1 MSKPPSGTPLNS
13 GGTLYSNLANWYGM
27 LEGSGGTTA
36 DGKGGNTGT
45 LDASVTWTTDA
56 DGPLL
61 AFSDHN
67 VAAPIA
73 LAALIVLSDLGTNDW
88 SVAWRGKQTVDGP
101 RGRICG
107 EPSTS
112 NLIGMLG
119 INGIQWLGQ
128 QSVPVQNA
136 FFFSVTSFT
145 INADYVITGV
155 AGSND
160 IHAYKNGVELAD
172 SPFTLAGAPSFG
184 MDTIGSGGQ
193 VAGSGLEGSL
203 GYIGIWVNRAL
214 TASEAGLLYADPYA
228 ALYGSRLVLIP

>member
-1 MSKPPSGTPLNS
+1 
-13 GGTLYSNLANWYGM
+13 
-27 LEGSGGTTA
+27 
-36 DGKGGNTGT
+36 
-45 LDASVTWTTDA
+45 
-56 DGPLL
+56 
-61 AFSDHN
+61 
-67 VAAPIA
+67 
-73 LAALIVLSDLGTNDW
+73 
-88 SVAWRGKQTVDGP
+88 
-101 RGRICG
+101 
-107 EPSTS
+107 
-112 NLIGMLG
+112 MLG

-160 IHAYKNGVELAD
+160 IHAYKNGVELVD

-184 MDTIGSGGQ
+184 IDTIGSGGQ

-214 TASEAGLLYADPYA
+214 TASEAVLLHTDPYGT
-228 ALYGSRLVLIP
+228 LYSAPATPRNQIVSKPATMVYRSRWGHA